1 MTEEKRKQMVEEA
14 YTTLKNIAE
23 LNIHLTGS
31 YFELIFANKK
41 KEVQEDT
48 DQIINELFWKF
59 CNELFFK
66 KGKKVPKTIVYH
78 SFTFINTSDSLLKDC
93 HQIIRNQID
102 AKKRNTDTL
111 YSLLSPLANK
121 YPKEEVEKALDT
133 IFNILL
139 SYYIAQ

>member
-23 LNIHLTGS
+23 LNIHITGG

-41 KEVQEDT
+41 EGQEEA

-78 SFTFINTSDSLLKDC
+78 SFTFINTSDSLLNDC
-93 HQIIRNQID
+93 HQIIRKQID
-102 AKKRNTDTL
+102 KKKRNTDTL
-111 YSLLSPLANK
+111 YSLLNPLTNK

-139 SYYIAQ
+139 SYYVAQ